1 MIKKLLVTLL
11 LSSHIYAA
19 KNITELIR
27 PYLTD
32 LIGRDFTESLIGKPL
47 QKTLERAELP
57 PIPKISKDTKS
68 VDVFTEK
75 FIEKNRINKED
86 KQGYDYNFVK
96 ELILSTRNL
105 DADDVEV
112 RRWMNPLEQGGSRE
126 GVYRA
131 MVLDS
136 YYANLENYNQP
147 LSTTA
152 SNYAQKFFER
162 FIGKII
168 KPSQFQGM
176 NIYTVKRIATEN
188 CLDILDVYL
197 QKNQYKN
204 FLSWYSIFSG
214 EIATDFPIWESKM
227 RASSSVEKHKNWASS
242 VPTEFV
248 KSEVILKVH
257 KLFNNLQRSN

>member
-1 MIKKLLVTLL
+1 MLI
-11 LSSHIYAA
+11 SSQVFAIT
-19 KNITELIR
+19 NITELIR

-32 LIGRDFTESLIGKPL
+32 LIGSEFTERLIGKSE
-47 QKTLERAELP
+47 QKKVNKVELP
-57 PIPKISKDTKS
+57 PIPEITQNTKS
-68 VDVFTEK
+68 VDVFKEK
-75 FIEKNRINKED
+75 FIEKNKVRKED
-86 KQGYDYNFVK
+86 KQGYDYNFVR
-96 ELILSTRNL
+96 ELILSTRNIK
-105 DADDVEV
+105 ADDVEV

-147 LSTTA
+147 LSKSA
-152 SNYAQKFFER
+152 LDYAQKFFKR
-162 FIGKII
+162 FVGKKV

-197 QKNQYKN
+197 QTNQYEN

-214 EIATDFPIWESKM
+214 EIATDFSVWESKM
-227 RASSSVEKHKNWASS
+227 RSNTNIGKHKKWASS

-248 KSEVILKVH
+248 KSEVILKIH
-257 KLFNNLQRSN
+257 KIFNNLQQRN